1 MNHSVSSSCLPRPAC
16 RWTLWDDRRMKLL
29 RTLLCAPFF
38 ATARQAWAEADRD
51 EAAEV
56 AQRVASGRVGG

>member
-1 MNHSVSSSCLPRPAC
+1 
-16 RWTLWDDRRMKLL
+16 MKLL